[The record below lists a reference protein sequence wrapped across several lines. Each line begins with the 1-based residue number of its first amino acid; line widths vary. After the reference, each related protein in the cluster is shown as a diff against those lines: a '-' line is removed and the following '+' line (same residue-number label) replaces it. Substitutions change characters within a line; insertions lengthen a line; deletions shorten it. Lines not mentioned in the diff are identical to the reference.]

1 MEANGR
7 HGGEIEEKNR
17 FPTPTTTMIQ
27 LTNACKNSTLMRVEL
42 ESLAPV
48 LWAWTIKDALWFS
61 EETRETFYSFPS
73 TVSNSGKE
81 KNRESFFR
89 SHQHSV
95 WKSQKISH
103 FFKVTSTV
111 DSNVDFWCKYSK
123 TFWVIFKH
131 CDPTANPKKGVP
143 KSDEKEKVMHI
154 FVSCS
159 HGRIKVSQ
167 SALWSE
173 RPKKSLIVLFWWIN
187 KSFQGQRLRGL
198 HPDFSTLFINELKTY
213 QSWRYRRSGVNL
225 FASHSQ
231 NLWWT
236 RKVRTEIILLG
247 RLVGTWGFS
256 SSILIEYVGKL
267 CCIR

>member
-27 LTNACKNSTLMRVEL
+27 LTNACKNSTLMRVVL

-61 EETRETFYSFPS
+61 VETRETFYSFRS

-81 KNRESFFR
+81 KRKKSFLG
-89 SHQHSV
+89 H
-95 WKSQKISH
+95 
-103 FFKVTSTV
+103 TSTMFENHTKFLIWARLHLLLV
-111 DSNVDFWCKYSK
+111 KWEFWG
-123 TFWVIFKH
+123 VFKH
-131 CDPTANPKKGVP
+131 CGPKEGGSQKWWERESNAHFGKLFSVP
-143 KSDEKEKVMHI
+143 MVEVKA
-154 FVSCS
+154 
-159 HGRIKVSQ
+159 SQ

-198 HPDFSTLFINELKTY
+198 HPDFSTLFLNELKTY

-225 FASHSQ
+225 FASHSP

-236 RKVRTEIILLG
+236 RKVRNEIILLHKT
-247 RLVGTWGFS
+247 LVQHPP
-256 SSILIEYVGKL
+256 SILIEYVGKL